1 MNKLFLLLSF
11 ILILGSCEKK
21 GKEDLVQI
29 VTPYGE
35 IVVTLYDNTPLHH
48 DNFLALAESGYYD
61 GTLFHR
67 VINSFM
73 IQGGDPDSKA
83 AKPGQLLGDGDTT
96 YTVPFEY
103 IPEYIHKRGVL
114 AAARENDDVNPEKA
128 SSGSQFYIVQG
139 KKFTEEELDAVELKV
154 ERRTKQYIL
163 LNLLRKK
170 TDSTDY
176 LNLKKYIDK
185 RDTANIR
192 KIIDLHHDAVEA
204 QYLRTKPFKL
214 NAEQRQVYKTIGGTP
229 HLDGA
234 YTVFGEVVSGMEI
247 VDKIAAMKTDT
258 NDRPVTDIRM
268 TMKVLQR
275 KR

>member
-1 MNKLFLLLSF
+1 MNKLILLLLST
-11 ILILGSCEKK
+11 LLLGSCQKQAR
-21 GKEDLVQI
+21 EDLVQI
-29 VTPYGE
+29 DTPHGA
-35 IVVTLYDNTPLHH
+35 IVVRLYDKTPLHH

-67 VINSFM
+67 VINAFM
-73 IQGGDPDSKA
+73 IQGGDPDSKTA
-83 AKPGQLLGDGDTT
+83 QPGQLLGEGDTN
-96 YTVPFEY
+96 YTIPFEY